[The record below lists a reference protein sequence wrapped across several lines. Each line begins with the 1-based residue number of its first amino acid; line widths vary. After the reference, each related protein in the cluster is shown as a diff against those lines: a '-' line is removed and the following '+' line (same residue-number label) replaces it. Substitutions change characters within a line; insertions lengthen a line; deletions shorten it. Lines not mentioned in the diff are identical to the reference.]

1 MPNSFFEPCH
11 TSGYPL
17 IIAEIGANYGGI
29 EIVKQMVR
37 AAAECGADM
46 VKFQTYRAET
56 IAVPG
61 SYFTF
66 EDGSCISQFDFFK
79 AHELTADDHEVLATL
94 CKVLGIPWLSTP
106 SHIKDLELLEKY
118 DLPCYKI
125 GSDDL
130 TNLPFIRT
138 IAEKGRPMLIST
150 GMCTLGEIEA
160 AVETVLAT
168 GNQQLVLLHC
178 VVSYPSHPEDANLRV
193 IETLQKAFNLPVGL
207 SDHTQDEFTSVL
219 ATQMGAV
226 VIEKHFTL
234 DHALNLPDHEAS
246 LDPIQF
252 SRLVERVKLVS
263 KALGDG
269 VKRILPIEQKWRK
282 AAQKSLFAAVDIL
295 AGTVIAEHHIAI
307 RRPSDGLHPH
317 NLPLVLGRVTKAFIP
332 AGTLIQ
338 WDMFYDEGRHH
349 DYYLHPSA

>member
-1 MPNSFFEPCH
+1 MIKKSIFYERLKVADN
-11 TSGYPL
+11 PL
-17 IIAEIGANYGGI
+17 VIAEIGANYGGI

-46 VKFQTYRAET
+46 VKFQTYRVET
-56 IAVPG
+56 IATPG

-66 EDGSCISQFDFFK
+66 EDGSRVSQFDFFK
-79 AHELTADDHEVLATL
+79 AHEFSDDDHGTLDAL
-94 CKVLGIPWLSTP
+94 CKELSIPWLSTP
-106 SHIKDLELLEKY
+106 SHTNDLELLEKY
-118 DLPCYKI
+118 DLPFYKT

-130 TNLPFIRT
+130 TNLPFLRA

-150 GMCTLGEIEA
+150 GMCSLGEIES
-160 AVETVLAT
+160 AVETVLTT

-178 VVSYPSHPEDANLRV
+178 VVSYPSRPEDANLRV
-193 IETLQKAFNLPVGL
+193 IETLQKAFSLPVGL
-207 SDHTQDEFTSVL
+207 SDHTQDEFTSIL

-234 DHALNLPDHEAS
+234 DHNLKLPDHEAS

-252 SRLVERVKLVS
+252 SRLVERVKLVK

-269 VKRILPIEQKWRK
+269 IKRVLPTERKWRK
-282 AAQKSLFAAVDIL
+282 AARKSLFAAVDIP
-295 AGTVIAEHHIAI
+295 AGSVIAMQHIAI

-317 NLPLVLGRVTKAFIP
+317 HLPVVLGRIAKVFIP
-332 AGTLIQ
+332 AGTSIQ
-338 WDMFYDEGRHH
+338 WDMV
-349 DYYLHPSA
+349 